1 MTLPLLPLPISTAPC
16 GLCPGQAA
24 AFGKVWLDGKG
35 RGEGVQVAFGA
46 MRDCM
51 DDFELKAAMAAHKTA
66 QENNTK

>member
-1 MTLPLLPLPISTAPC
+1 LWSS
-16 GLCPGQAA
+16 QAA
-24 AFGKVWLDGKG
+24 SFGKVWLDGKG

-66 QENNTK
+66 QEKNTK